1 MKKFI
6 AIITKE
12 FRMLSRDMIGLGI
25 LFIMPLVLIVVM
37 TVIQDAAFHAVQEEG
52 VPLLLVDNDK
62 DSLGIS
68 IKNGLKNSN
77 LCVLHEHIKGKTPT
91 VESARKAVSEGK
103 FMVAVVIPENATAKI
118 RTSVQGLVDE
128 TMGTYDAAASQAA
141 IDSVEINLII
151 DPVAKNSIVVT
162 VTSNLH
168 EFIAAMKT
176 KVMFESFSEQIAS
189 IIPDGATQPTS
200 AYERTQIVKY
210 KQEFASKLERGITP
224 NAVQHNV
231 PAWTIFGIFFIV
243 VSTVNN
249 IMKEKRDGSAFRLH
263 TMPIKYSQLITGKLL
278 VYVLICTIQFF
289 TMMLVGVYFMPL
301 IDLPALDLGDSYA
314 GLIMLGVATSL
325 TATSFGLLIGTI
337 AQTEQQ
343 GAILGSLSV
352 LLLSALGGMWVP
364 AYVMPGV
371 MRTISEFSPMNW
383 AMEGFYS
390 LLFRGD
396 GLYSALIPCIKL
408 TILALIFLITATL
421 YNRYKRRV

>member
-6 AIITKE
+6 AIIKKE
-12 FRMLSRDMIGLGI
+12 LRLLSRDMIGLGI

-77 LCVLHEHIKGKTPT
+77 LCVLHDHIKGKTPT
-91 VESARKAVSEGK
+91 IEEAKKAVSEGK
-103 FMVAVVIPENATAKI
+103 FMVAVVIPENATSKI
-118 RTSVQGLVDE
+118 RASVQGLVDE
-128 TMGTYDAAASQAA
+128 TMGTGDGLANLTAV
-141 IDSVEINLII
+141 DSVEINLII

-176 KVMFESFSEQIAS
+176 KVMFETFSQQIAS
-189 IIPDGATQPTS
+189 IVPDGVSKPTN
-200 AYERTQIVKY
+200 AYDRTQIVKY
-210 KQEFASKLERGITP
+210 KEEFASKLEKGITP

-249 IMKEKRDGSAFRLH
+249 IMKEKKNGSAFRLH
-263 TMPIKYSQLITGKLL
+263 TMPLKYSQLITGKLL

-289 TMMLVGVYFMPL
+289 TMMLVGVYFMPV
-301 IDLPALDLGDSYA
+301 IDLPALDLGDSYS
-314 GLIMLGVATSL
+314 GLLLLGVATSFA
-325 TATSFGLLIGTI
+325 ATSFGLLIGTI

-352 LLLSALGGMWVP
+352 LLLSALGGIWVP
-364 AYVMPGV
+364 SYVMPGV

-396 GLYSALIPCIKL
+396 GFYSALIPCLKL
-408 TILALIFLITATL
+408 IILSLLFLIAATM
-421 YNRYKRRV
+421 YNRYKKRI